1 MILSDCYPNSVPEPK
16 WVTLYNEWTDKKNEY
31 KHRFM
36 TNEELQNHSVFL
48 SDVATTIKSV
58 IK

>member
-1 MILSDCYPNSVPEPK
+1 MVLSDCYPDSVPEPK
-16 WVTLYNEWTDKKNEY
+16 LVTLYNEWTDKKNEY
-31 KHRFM
+31 KRRFM
-36 TNEELQNHSVFL
+36 TNEELQNHSAFL

>member
-1 MILSDCYPNSVPEPK
+1 MVLSDCYPDSVPEPK

-31 KHRFM
+31 KRRFM
-36 TNEELQNHSVFL
+36 TNEELQNHSAFL